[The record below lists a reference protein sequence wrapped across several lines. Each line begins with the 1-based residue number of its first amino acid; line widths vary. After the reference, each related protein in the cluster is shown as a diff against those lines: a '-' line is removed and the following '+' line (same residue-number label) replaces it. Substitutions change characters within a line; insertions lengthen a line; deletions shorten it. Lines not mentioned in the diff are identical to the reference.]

1 MAAVAT
7 RLFATVLLGAAAF
20 TIAGCATVPETER
33 RQLLLLSPAAEV
45 SMGLT
50 AFDQIRGK
58 LKFIETGPEYEMIQR
73 TGRRIAVVA
82 QPLLRQRG
90 FGELNWQFHLAD
102 SDDMNAFVLPGG
114 KVVFYRGLLPVLQ
127 DEAGVAAVMGHEVAH
142 IVARHSGERLSQHVL
157 TEISLTA
164 AAAALGGADPGR
176 RDNIMAA
183 LGLGAM
189 VGIQLPFSRAH
200 EREADE
206 IGLLLMAR
214 AGYDPRAAVRVWERM
229 AAESK
234 RRPPEFLSTHPD
246 PEARIAH
253 LREVMPRALEEYR
266 RATAR

>member
-1 MAAVAT
+1 
-7 RLFATVLLGAAAF
+7 
-20 TIAGCATVPETER
+20 
-33 RQLLLLSPAAEV
+33 
-45 SMGLT
+45 
-50 AFDQIRGK
+50 
-58 LKFIETGPEYEMIQR
+58 
-73 TGRRIAVVA
+73 
-82 QPLLRQRG
+82 
-90 FGELNWQFHLAD
+90 
-102 SDDMNAFVLPGG
+102 
-114 KVVFYRGLLPVLQ
+114 
-127 DEAGVAAVMGHEVAH
+127 MGHEVAH

-164 AAAALGGADPGR
+164 ASAALGGADPGR

-214 AGYDPRAAVRVWERM
+214 AGYDPRAAVRVWERL

-253 LREVMPRALEEYR
+253 LREIMPRALEEYR